1 MLPRSPRTLALWLAA
16 IIVAVATA
24 IIVASDLAALHR
36 HATALGEERDAIV
49 ATGELPL
56 GTIVSKDDVQVRR
69 IYRSQLPPDVL
80 PSAAEAIGRVVTV
93 PVVRGGFLSRRN
105 LAPRHRNGLDGAL
118 PTGTRAMRV
127 VVTDT
132 LRPRVGAAVDVYA
145 SLEQSVGDPT
155 ADPTTDA
162 SGPAL
167 VVAAAVSVLDTDAA
181 TGTDGGDAFG
191 VTLLVSPRQARAL
204 AFAATHGVITL
215 ALVPPEEARAP

>member
-1 MLPRSPRTLALWLAA
+1 VLARSPRTLALWLAA
-16 IIVAVATA
+16 AVVAVATA
-24 IIVASDLAALHR
+24 VIVASDLAALHR
-36 HATALGEERDAIV
+36 HAGALGEERDAIV
-49 ATGELPL
+49 ATGELTL
-56 GTIVSKDDVQVRR
+56 GTIVSRDDVRSRR
-69 IYRSQLPPDVL
+69 IHRSQLPPDVL
-80 PSAAEAIGRVVTV
+80 PSVAEAVGRVVTV
-93 PVVRGGFLSRRN
+93 PVVRGGFLSGRN

-132 LRPRVGAAVDVYA
+132 LRPRVGAAVDVYV
-145 SLEQSVGDPT
+145 SLEQSVGDT
-155 ADPTTDA
+155 SADQTE
-162 SGPAL
+162 PAL

-181 TGTDGGDAFG
+181 AGTDGGDAFG